1 MGQQVSQV
9 GIVWDGHPS
18 CRHAVMSH
26 NKGAPKMNVFGGQEV
41 SLSNESK
48 TKI

>member
-9 GIVWDGHPS
+9 GIVWDGHP
-18 CRHAVMSH
+18 AVMSH